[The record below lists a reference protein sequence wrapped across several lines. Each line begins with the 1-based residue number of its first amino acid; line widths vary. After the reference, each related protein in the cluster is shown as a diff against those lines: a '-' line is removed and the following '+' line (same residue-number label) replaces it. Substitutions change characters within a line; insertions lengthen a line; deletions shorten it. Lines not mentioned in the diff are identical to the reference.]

1 MTLQYSS
8 TSKALSSANIKTTQY
23 FATIMCV
30 DIIAAM
36 PSNFDFLKPDFPQL
50 FDHATHAE
58 NLVHSTPRASCF
70 YIRYTLEQAVH
81 WLYANDPYLQLP
93 YDDKLNALI
102 HEQTFQDNL
111 SPNLFPKL
119 RTIQKMGNMAV
130 HRSASVSARDSLHLI
145 EELFHVLYWLCR
157 SYSPKRKALG
167 TIDFN
172 PQLIPQANGSN
183 ELTLLQLQTLE
194 TKLAQAEEMKT
205 IALEREQ
212 QTAAELAQLKAQL
225 TALKQTNTQIPDR
238 HNYNET
244 QTREYLINILLR
256 EMGWDLTHPD
266 AIEYPVQ
273 GMPKSVNPS
282 GKGFVDYVLWDDNG
296 LPLAVIEAKRT
307 RRSPDEGKQQAKL
320 YADCLEQKFNQ
331 RPVIFYSNGY
341 RTYIWDDHN
350 YPPREI
356 QGFLKKDEL
365 QRLIWRRN
373 NNKLL
378 HLEMLDATIAG
389 RSYQT
394 EAIRRISDNFA
405 NKSRKALLVMA
416 TGTGKTRTAIAL
428 VNLLLNANW
437 IKRVLFLADRTS
449 LVTQAKRA
457 FTRHLPNATTVDLT
471 QEKDINGA
479 NIVFSTYPTIMN
491 SINKMDGQSRKF
503 GSGYFDLIIIDEAH
517 RSVYK
522 KYRHLF
528 GHFDSLLLGL
538 TATPRDEVNR
548 DTYEIFDLEQG
559 NPTFA
564 YELDDAIRDGHL
576 VPPIGIDVPFKFLRS
591 GIKYSELPP
600 DEQAQYEE
608 KFADTETGEIPNEIN
623 AVALNRWLFNG
634 DTIDQA
640 LEVLMERGIKVDGG
654 DRLGKTIIFA
664 RRHEHAVE
672 IEKRFNQNYP
682 HYKGAFARI
691 IDNYDKYA
699 QSTLDDFSDPAK
711 QPTIAISVDMLDTG
725 IDVPEVV
732 NLMFFKP
739 IYSRVKFNQMIG
751 RGTRLCL
758 GLFGIGLDKQEF
770 LIFDLCANFGY
781 FQQSIQE
788 KDPKPADSL
797 SEKLFKARLE
807 LFQRI
812 AQTSNNAS
820 LSQLQQ
826 DLGDRLHQHI
836 NSMEPQNFM
845 VRRHLA
851 DVEKFS
857 VRERWDKLA
866 SQDLKIIG
874 ETLSQLPNGLP
885 NENPLT
891 KRFDLICLK
900 IQLAILHD
908 RSGLETLRD
917 KVRDIL
923 GNLENKRTI
932 PTVKAQL
939 PLIES
944 AQTENWWM
952 DVTPI
957 EIESLRVHIRALM
970 QFVDS
975 QAESITY
982 TNFQDTLG
990 LVAEQAVP
998 YTTTGFSAYQYRKKV
1013 EAYIRANQNHVA
1025 IAKLRRNLSLTETDL
1040 TALEEML
1047 FTTEGLESREKF
1059 LNVYNNTA
1067 QNLKSFI
1074 RTLVGLD
1081 RAAAKEAFGQY
1092 LEDQQFSANQ
1102 IRFVEQI
1109 IDLLTQQGVMNPRL
1123 LYAAPFT
1130 DFHQDGLD
1138 GVFGDHDADSIVAI
1152 VRSFNHA
1159 VEVSFESA

>member
-1 MTLQYSS
+1 
-8 TSKALSSANIKTTQY
+8 
-23 FATIMCV
+23 
-30 DIIAAM
+30 M

-50 FDHATHAE
+50 CDHATHAE
-58 NLVHSTPRASCF
+58 NLVHSAPRASCF

-93 YDDKLNALI
+93 YDDKLSALI

-119 RTIQKMGNMAV
+119 RTIQKMGNIAV
-130 HRSASVSARDSLHLI
+130 HRSAPIGTSDSLHLI
-145 EELFHVLYWLCR
+145 EELFHFLYWLCR
-157 SYSPKRKALG
+157 SYSPNGKTLG
-167 TIDFN
+167 KIDFN
-172 PQLIPQANGSN
+172 PQLTQQPLAQGKT
-183 ELTLLQLQTLE
+183 ELTLLQLQSLE
-194 TKLAQAEEMKT
+194 TQLAQAEEMKT
-205 IALEREQ
+205 IALARER
-212 QTAAELAQLKAQL
+212 QTAAELDRLKAEL
-225 TALKQTNTQIPDR
+225 TALKQTNTKVSDP

-244 QTREYLINILLR
+244 NTRKYLIDVLLR

-266 AIEYPVQ
+266 SIEYPVE

-282 GKGFVDYVLWDDNG
+282 GKGAVDYVLWDDNG
-296 LPLAVIEAKRT
+296 LPLAVVEAKRT
-307 RRSPDEGKQQAKL
+307 CRSPEEGKQQAKL

-331 RPVIFYSNGY
+331 RPVIFYSNGD
-341 RTYIWDDHN
+341 RTFIWDDRN
-350 YPPREI
+350 YPEREI

-365 QRLIWRRN
+365 QRAIWRRTN
-373 NNKLL
+373 TKPL
-378 HLEMLDATIAG
+378 HLAIPNANIAG

-428 VNLLLNANW
+428 TDLLINANW

-471 QEKDINGA
+471 KEKDIDGA

-491 SINKMDGQSRKF
+491 AIDKIDGQSRKF

-522 KYRHLF
+522 KYRYLF
-528 GHFDSLLLGL
+528 DHFDALLLGL

-548 DTYEIFDLEQG
+548 DTYQIFDIEPG

-564 YELDDAIRDGHL
+564 YELKTAIEDGHL

-591 GIKYSELPP
+591 GIKYSELLP
-600 DEQAQYEE
+600 DERAEYEE
-608 KFADTETGEIPNEIN
+608 KFADAETGEIPDEIN
-623 AVALNRWLFNG
+623 AAAINSWLFND

-699 QSTLDDFSDPAK
+699 QSTLDDFSEPDK

-725 IDVPEVV
+725 VDVPEVV

-739 IYSRVKFNQMIG
+739 IYSRVKFSQMIG
-751 RGTRLCL
+751 RGTRLCSD
-758 GLFGIGLDKQEF
+758 LFGVGLDKQEF

-781 FQQSIQE
+781 FQQQIKE

-797 SEKLFKARLE
+797 GEKLFKARLE
-807 LFQRI
+807 LYQSV
-812 AQTSNNAS
+812 ANSNNANNR
-820 LSQLQQ
+820 QLQQ
-826 DLGDRLHQHI
+826 DLGDRLHQQVA
-836 NSMEPQNFM
+836 SMEPQNFM

-851 DVEKFS
+851 DVEEFS
-857 VRERWDKLA
+857 VRERWDKLNP
-866 SQDLKIIG
+866 QDLKTIG
-874 ETLSQLPNGLP
+874 GTLSQLPNGLP
-885 NENPLT
+885 HENPLV

-900 IQLAILHD
+900 IQLAILQD
-908 RSGLETLRD
+908 RFSEGDAARTGLETLRD
-917 KVRDIL
+917 KVRDLL
-923 GNLENKRTI
+923 GNLEQKRTI

-939 PLIES
+939 SLIEA
-944 AQTENWWM
+944 AQAEDWWI
-952 DVTPI
+952 DVTPV
-957 EIESLRVHIRALM
+957 EIESLRVKIRDLM
-970 QFVDS
+970 QFVDR
-975 QAESITY
+975 QVESIIY
-982 TNFQDTLG
+982 TDFQDQLG
-990 LVAEQAVP
+990 ELTEVTVPSEQ
-998 YTTTGFSAYQYRKKV
+998 TGFSPYQYRKKV
-1013 EAYIRANQNHVA
+1013 EAYIRANQNHLA

-1059 LNVYNNTA
+1059 LNVYTNTA
-1067 QNLKSFI
+1067 HNLKSFI

-1081 RAAAKEAFGQY
+1081 RAAAKEAFSKY
-1092 LEDQQFSANQ
+1092 LENRQFNANQ

-1123 LYAAPFT
+1123 LYEPPFT
-1130 DFHQDGLD
+1130 DFHRNGLD
-1138 GVFGDHDADSIVAI
+1138 GVFGDDDADSIVAI
-1152 VRSFNHA
+1152 VRSFNHT
-1159 VEVSFESA
+1159 VEVHFETA

>member
-1 MTLQYSS
+1 
-8 TSKALSSANIKTTQY
+8 
-23 FATIMCV
+23 
-30 DIIAAM
+30 M

-50 FDHATHAE
+50 YNHATNAE
-58 NLVHSTPRASCF
+58 NLVHSAPRASCF

-93 YDDKLNALI
+93 YDDTLGALI

-119 RTIQKMGNMAV
+119 RTIQKMGNIAA
-130 HRSASVSARDSLHLI
+130 HRSAPISTSDSLHLI
-145 EELFHVLYWLCR
+145 EELFHFLYWLCR
-157 SYSPKRKALG
+157 YYSPNGKTLG

-172 PQLIPQANGSN
+172 PQLIPPASGTA

-194 TKLAQAEEMKT
+194 TQLAQAEEMKA
-205 IALEREQ
+205 IALERER
-212 QTAAELAQLKAQL
+212 QTAAERDRLKAENL
-225 TALKQTNTQIPDR
+225 ALKQANTRVPDS

-244 QTREYLINILLR
+244 KTREYIINPLLL

-266 AIEYPVQ
+266 VIEYPVE

-282 GKGFVDYVLWDDNG
+282 GKGAVDYVLWDDNG
-296 LPLAVIEAKRT
+296 LPLAIVEAKRT
-307 RRSPDEGKQQAKL
+307 RRSPEEGKQQAKL
-320 YADCLEQKFNQ
+320 YADCLEQKFHQ

-341 RTYIWDDHN
+341 QTYIWDDYN
-350 YPPREI
+350 YPPRKI
-356 QGFLKKDEL
+356 HGFLKKDEL
-365 QRLIWRRN
+365 QRLIWRRT
-373 NNKLL
+373 NNKPL
-378 HLEMLDATIAG
+378 HLEVPNANIAG

-394 EAIRRISDNFA
+394 EAIRRIGDNFTQ
-405 NKSRKALLVMA
+405 KSRKALLVMA

-428 VNLLLNANW
+428 ADLLINANW
-437 IKRVLFLADRTS
+437 IKRVLFLADRNN

-457 FTRHLPNATTVDLT
+457 FTRHLPNVTTVNLSKE
-471 QEKDINGA
+471 QDIDGA

-491 SINKMDGQSRKF
+491 AIDKIDGQSRKF

-522 KYRHLF
+522 KYRYLF
-528 GHFDSLLLGL
+528 DHFDALLLGL

-548 DTYEIFDLEQG
+548 DTYQIFDLEQG

-576 VPPIGIDVPFKFLRS
+576 VPPTGIDVPFKFLRS
-591 GIKYSELPP
+591 GIKYSELSP
-600 DEQAQYEE
+600 DEQAEYEE
-608 KFADTETGEIPNEIN
+608 KFADTETGEIPDEIN
-623 AVALNRWLFNG
+623 AAALNRWLFNG

-699 QSTLDDFSDPAK
+699 QSTLDDFSEPDK

-725 IDVPEVV
+725 VDVPEVV

-739 IYSRVKFNQMIG
+739 VYSRVKFNQMIG
-751 RGTRLCL
+751 RGTRLCPD
-758 GLFGIGLDKQEF
+758 LFGVDLDKQEF
-770 LIFDLCANFGY
+770 LIFDLCANFAY
-781 FQQSIQE
+781 FQQQIKE

-797 SEKLFKARLE
+797 SEKLFKALLE
-807 LFQRI
+807 LYQSV
-812 AQTSNNAS
+812 ATSNNAN

-826 DLGDRLHQHI
+826 DLGDSLHQQI
-836 NSMEPQNFM
+836 ASMEAQNFM

-851 DVEKFS
+851 AVEEFS
-857 VRERWDKLA
+857 VRERWDKLNQ
-866 SQDLKIIG
+866 QDLKTIST
-874 ETLSQLPNGLP
+874 TLSQLPTGLP
-885 NENPLT
+885 NENPLI

-900 IQLAILHD
+900 IQIAILDD

-917 KVRDIL
+917 KVRDLL
-923 GNLENKRTI
+923 GNLEDKRTI

-939 PLIES
+939 SLIEA
-944 AQTENWWM
+944 AQTEEWWI
-952 DVTPI
+952 DVTPV
-957 EIESLRVHIRALM
+957 EIESLRAKLRDLM
-970 QFVDS
+970 QFVDR
-975 QAESITY
+975 QVESIIY
-982 TNFQDTLG
+982 TDFQDELG
-990 LVAEQAVP
+990 ELTEVTVPIEQ
-998 YTTTGFSAYQYRKKV
+998 TGFSPYQYRKKV
-1013 EAYIRANQNHVA
+1013 EAYIRANQNHIA
-1025 IAKLRRNLSLTETDL
+1025 IAKLRRNLPLTETDL
-1040 TALEEML
+1040 IALEEML
-1047 FTTEGLESREKF
+1047 FVTEGLESREKF
-1059 LNVYNNTA
+1059 LNVYTNTA

-1081 RAAAKEAFGQY
+1081 RAAAKEAFSKY
-1092 LEDQQFSANQ
+1092 LENRQFSANQ

-1123 LYAAPFT
+1123 LYEPPFT
-1130 DFHQDGLD
+1130 DFHRDGLD
-1138 GVFGDHDADSIVAI
+1138 GVFGDDDADSIVAI
-1152 VRSFNHA
+1152 VRSFNQT
-1159 VEVSFESA
+1159 VEMTFESA